1 MQTLETPEVKK
12 IQKNIEKEKVGIIR
26 IIDYTSRGD
35 SLETNLEL
43 LLDDE
48 NRFPVKFNGYVGEIL
63 IGKKATYQEIHI
75 EEKEIIPKEHGH
87 HTHFWNNTQKIIPE
101 DKNLP
106 TYISSVGHK
115 EICYSDKDYW

>member
-63 IGKKATYQEIHI
+63 IGTLPVLIDDLVDDGPQAFGKGA
-75 EEKEIIPKEHGH
+75 GH
-87 HTHFWNNTQKIIPE
+87 AQNHLLISFSTASPFGGERGADHCSQPSA
-101 DKNLP
+101 LP
-106 TYISSVGHK
+106 AKGR
-115 EICYSDKDYW
+115 